1 MGIGIGA
8 KNATVPIYSA
18 EMAPAAIRGALV
30 MFWQL
35 WVVIGKSLLNLF
47 FLVACRCRLNFAA
60 TYHAYPHYRPVFLTK
75 IMTKEFFSASART
88 SSSRMWEI
96 LLGDL
101 N

>member
-18 EMAPAAIRGALV
+18 EMAPAPIRGALV

-47 FLVACRCRLNFAA
+47 LVACRCRLDFAA
-60 TYHAYPHYRPVFLTK
+60 TYHACPYYRPVFLTE
-75 IMTKEFFSASART
+75 IMKQVSFSASVRT
-88 SSSRMWEI
+88 SSSRMWEK

>member
-18 EMAPAAIRGALV
+18 EMAPAPIRGALV

-35 WVVIGKSLLNLF
+35 WVVTGKSLLNLF
-47 FLVACRCRLNFAA
+47 LVACRLDFAA
-60 TYHAYPHYRPVFLTK
+60 TYYACPHYRPVFLTE
-75 IMTKEFFSASART
+75 IMQQVSFSASVRT
-88 SSSRMWEI
+88 SSSRMWER